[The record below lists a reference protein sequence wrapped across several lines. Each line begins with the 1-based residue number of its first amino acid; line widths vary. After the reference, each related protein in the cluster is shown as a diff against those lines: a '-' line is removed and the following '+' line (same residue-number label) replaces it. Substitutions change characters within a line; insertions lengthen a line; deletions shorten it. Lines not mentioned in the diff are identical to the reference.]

1 MKKYIG
7 SILSL
12 FIAGLCFTACDNDAL
27 DGMQGVYADMQNYTS
42 QEATVQ
48 PTTKLKK
55 GVKALN
61 VDIKDV
67 KGTAIQISF
76 GSTEW
81 ILPAASYTVAETVA
95 NKTCVVKVNG
105 EAMKSGDID
114 VSLIGGKYYLNGLF
128 TNAAG
133 QRVKLNYVGELA
145 FVVGQDDPE
154 ASGYNSYYRSNSDCR
169 LVNGCSCRRES

>member
-67 KGTAIQISF
+67 KGTIIQVQAK
-76 GSTEW
+76 W
-81 ILPAASYTVAETVA
+81 QALILTKSVLT
-95 NKTCVVKVNG
+95 
-105 EAMKSGDID
+105 MKKCTAF
-114 VSLIGGKYYLNGLF
+114 L
-128 TNAAG
+128 
-133 QRVKLNYVGELA
+133 QRVLPRAYFSLNQAE
-145 FVVGQDDPE
+145 
-154 ASGYNSYYRSNSDCR
+154 
-169 LVNGCSCRRES
+169 

>member
-27 DGMQGVYADMQNYTS
+27 DGMQGVYADMQSYTS

-76 GSTEW
+76 SVSSAFAYGAFT
-81 ILPAASYTVAETVA
+81 L
-95 NKTCVVKVNG
+95 
-105 EAMKSGDID
+105 SGRFP
-114 VSLIGGKYYLNGLF
+114 NPF
-128 TNAAG
+128 
-133 QRVKLNYVGELA
+133 
-145 FVVGQDDPE
+145 
-154 ASGYNSYYRSNSDCR
+154 C
-169 LVNGCSCRRES
+169 

>member
-7 SILSL
+7 SIFSL
-12 FIAGLCFTACDNDAL
+12 FIAGLCFTACDSDAL

-114 VSLIGGKYYLNGLF
+114 VSLIGGKY
-128 TNAAG
+128 
-133 QRVKLNYVGELA
+133 
-145 FVVGQDDPE
+145 
-154 ASGYNSYYRSNSDCR
+154 
-169 LVNGCSCRRES
+169 